1 MKNVNQIILLTIT
14 TITTLHAIA
23 ESSAVDDLL
32 AEYQDRGATSFQI
45 ENGNQ
50 LWSRK
55 FTSNNGK
62 NRQCVSCHLGNTR
75 NPGRH
80 IRTGKTIEPMSPSV
94 NDTRLMDS
102 AKIEKWFLRNCKW
115 TIGRV
120 CTPQEKGDLLT
131 YLRAQ

>member
-1 MKNVNQIILLTIT
+1 MKNVNQIILLTIAT
-14 TITTLHAIA
+14 NISLPAIA

-32 AEYQDRGATSFQI
+32 AEYRDQGATSFQI

-50 LWSRK
+50 LWSRN
-55 FTSNNGK
+55 FTSKNGK
-62 NRQCVSCHLGNTR
+62 NRQCVSCHPDDAR
-75 NPGRH
+75 IPGRH

-94 NDTRLMDS
+94 NRDRFADR

-120 CTPQEKGDLLT
+120 CTAQEKGDLLT